1 MPSQALWYVC
11 RSLHGFSLLCVNPEE
26 GRGRSGM
33 VEEEGG
39 SGQITCFSTL
49 DTKGKSLVGLVCL
62 LGGNG
67 GEGHSQEE
75 PYSPHSR
82 WPESPLGVHK

>member
-11 RSLHGFSLLCVNPEE
+11 RNVHGFSLLCVNTEE
-26 GRGRSGM
+26 GRERSGM

-49 DTKGKSLVGLVCL
+49 DTKGKSLVGFVCL
-62 LGGNG
+62 VEM
-67 GEGHSQEE
+67 GEMGPAWKSHT
-75 PYSPHSR
+75 
-82 WPESPLGVHK
+82 LGVHK